1 MRDRKHEAEVEKTFK
16 KALNVDRAR
25 IQMSRISK
33 FGMLEL
39 SRQKKQSTIQE
50 ISYMACP
57 YCKGRGV
64 RPSLEYTALGAFR
77 KIESHAVRGDYSV
90 LKVRLPYEIADY
102 LLNRKRN
109 EISKLE
115 STYNVSIHI
124 SGSSDTP
131 WDELKIETVARE
143 VIEEVFPEEESRP
156 VEAADKQENESA
168 EPAVGV
174 LTQAEVSSLPQETDE
189 GVETSPPPAKKKSK
203 WRPRHR
209 KKKTDD
215 KSVEPISRPPA
226 ERSDNMMTYK
236 RIEQAQDSAVK
247 PPVPSSGTG
256 GEGQDLL
263 SRLRKVFE
271 QMEE

>member
-1 MRDRKHEAEVEKTFK
+1 
-16 KALNVDRAR
+16 
-25 IQMSRISK
+25 
-33 FGMLEL
+33 
-39 SRQKKQSTIQE
+39 
-50 ISYMACP
+50 
-57 YCKGRGV
+57 V

-77 KIESHAVRGDYSV
+77 KIESQAVKGHYSV
-90 LKVRLPYEIADY
+90 LKVKLPYEIADY

-115 STYNVSIHI
+115 GTYNVSIHI
-124 SGSSDTP
+124 SGSPDTQ

-143 VIEEVFPEEESRP
+143 VIEEASPEEESRP
-156 VEAADKQENESA
+156 VEAADKQENERA

-174 LTQAEVSSLPQETDE
+174 LTQAEVSSLPQKTDE
-189 GVETSPPPAKKKSK
+189 SMETRPKPAKKKSK

-215 KSVEPISRPPA
+215 KSVEPLSRPPA
-226 ERSDNMMTYK
+226 DRSDNMMTYK
-236 RIEQAQDSAVK
+236 RIEKAQDSAVN